1 MFDLCLVAD
10 TSLTLLYKVKPG
22 ASDRSFGIH
31 VAELAGMPAEL
42 VADARRVA
50 EESEVNSAAPEDG
63 KKRGKKR
70 ARYEEE
76 DEDAATAATRK
87 TVKL

>member
-1 MFDLCLVAD
+1 M
-10 TSLTLLYKVKPG
+10 TLLYKVKPG

-70 ARYEEE
+70 ARYDEEE
-76 DEDAATAATRK
+76 EEEAATRK